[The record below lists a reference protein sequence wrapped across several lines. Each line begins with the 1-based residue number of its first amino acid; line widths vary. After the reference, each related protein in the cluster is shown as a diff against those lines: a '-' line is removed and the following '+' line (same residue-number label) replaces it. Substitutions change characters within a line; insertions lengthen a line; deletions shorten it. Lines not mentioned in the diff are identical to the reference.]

1 MSAGEMFG
9 SSVSYDRLMGRYTVL
24 LAREVA
30 DRAEV
35 GPGQRILDVGCGT
48 GALTAELAR
57 RAGADHV
64 WGLDPSPAHVDAC
77 RARLRGVHVD
87 LGAAEAL
94 PYDDAAFDA
103 TLSQLV
109 VHFFADADL
118 AMQEMRRVT
127 RPGGIVGAVGWDV
140 EDGMTLLREVQAA
153 ALETDPDRDRAG
165 SLRVRRT
172 RREELADLF
181 ERAGL
186 DAASVEPIDLVGH
199 YEGHDDLVG
208 SLRSGVGPIGLY
220 VAGLGADQQRR
231 LFDAVLARL
240 GVPDEPFDLPARA
253 WCALGRVPA

>member
-9 SSVSYDRLMGRYTVL
+9 SSASYDRLMGRYTVML
-24 LAREVA
+24 SSELA
-30 DRAEV
+30 DRAEI

-48 GALTAELAR
+48 GALTVELVR
-57 RAGADHV
+57 RVGADRV

-77 RARLRGVHVD
+77 QAQLPGVHVE

-94 PYDDAAFDA
+94 PYDDEAFDA

-109 VHFFADADL
+109 VHFFADADR

-127 RPGGIVGAVGWDV
+127 RAGGVVGAVGWDV
-140 EDGMTLLREVQAA
+140 EDGMTLLREVHAA
-153 ALETDPDRDRAG
+153 AAETDPDRDRAR
-165 SLRVRRT
+165 SLRVGRT

-181 ERAGL
+181 DRAGL
-186 DAASVEPIDLVGH
+186 DGVSVEPVDLVGH

-208 SLRSGVGPIGLY
+208 SLRSGVGPIGIY
-220 VAGLGADQQRR
+220 VGGLGADEQRR
-231 LFDAVLARL
+231 LFDALLARL

-253 WCALGRVPA
+253 WCALGRVPV